1 MTNKKAAIF
10 HYPSTPQAALR
21 TSRTSDRQPQRRTSQ
36 WTVNTLQ
43 TKQTAMTGASVGT
56 MRTNMTMRCRAFWEK
71 KPSCFLGKRCF
82 FFWGGGCFAGE
93 RLKEQSNLRTL
104 HCGRDDSCRSVFF
117 FSVFFFKVAKWIF
130 VWVLF
135 SPPFFNAKFPF
146 AFKIPLED
154 ELVGGRKV
162 TEFTLDPKPG
172 PGHSLL
178 RWPKLV
184 QTLSGLAVL
193 GCSRWGGLPEEL

>member
-1 MTNKKAAIF
+1 MFCWVKIKK
-10 HYPSTPQAALR
+10 
-21 TSRTSDRQPQRRTSQ
+21 
-36 WTVNTLQ
+36 
-43 TKQTAMTGASVGT
+43 
-56 MRTNMTMRCRAFWEK
+56 
-71 KPSCFLGKRCF
+71 
-82 FFWGGGCFAGE
+82 
-93 RLKEQSNLRTL
+93 QSNLHTL
-104 HCGRDDSCRSVFF
+104 HCGRDDSCRSVCVF

-135 SPPFFNAKFPF
+135 SPPPFFNAKFPF

-162 TEFTLDPKPG
+162 REFMLDPKPG

-193 GCSRWGGLPEEL
+193 GCSR